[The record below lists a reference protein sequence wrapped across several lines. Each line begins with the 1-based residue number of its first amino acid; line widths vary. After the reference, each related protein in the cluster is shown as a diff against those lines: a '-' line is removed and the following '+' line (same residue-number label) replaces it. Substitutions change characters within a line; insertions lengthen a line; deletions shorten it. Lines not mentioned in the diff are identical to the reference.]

1 MTTSGTYSYNAN
13 RDQIIR
19 MALRKIGAFEAGET
33 PDNQAV
39 QYGAQ
44 KHNMMVKSIEAT
56 GLHIWTE
63 TEATVFL
70 QPGQISYT
78 LGTGSTDHATE
89 SYVATTLSAD
99 AALSATT
106 INVESA
112 TGFGDGYQVG
122 LLLSTGYL
130 FWTTQVGA
138 ASGTTITIADA
149 LTEELATGTVVYAY
163 ATNIVRPLR
172 VVSARR
178 YDFVSGLITPLI
190 LYSRIDY
197 RNLPNPNDSG
207 IPNVVFYDPRGG
219 ANTQGILWI
228 WPTAT
233 NPGQG
238 IKMTWWRPVQDFNSA
253 ANTPDLPQEW
263 LDCLVWN
270 LAYKM
275 APEYDCP
282 SNRYA
287 MIKEQAAAAL
297 DLTMGFDR
305 EPESYLFGYNTDQT
319 GP

>member
-1 MTTSGTYSYNAN
+1 MTTSGTSSYNAN

-19 MALRKIGAFEAGET
+19 MALRKLGAFEAGET
-33 PDNQAV
+33 PDDQTM
-39 QYGAQ
+39 QDCSAQ
-44 KHNMMVKSIEAT
+44 LNMLVKALEAT

-70 QPGQISYT
+70 QPYQQSYT
-78 LGTGSTDHATE
+78 FGTGSTDHATE
-89 SYVATTLSAD
+89 TYVSTTLEAGSA
-99 AALSATT
+99 LGATT
-106 INVESA
+106 IDVTSA
-112 TGFGDGYQVG
+112 TSFGDGYQIG
-122 LLLSTGYL
+122 LVLSTGYI

-138 ASGTTITIADA
+138 ASGHIVTIANP
-149 LTEELATGTVVYAY
+149 LTEALATGTQVYAY
-163 ATNIVRPLR
+163 QSNIVRPLR
-172 VVSARR
+172 VVSTRR

-190 LYSRIDY
+190 QYSRIDY
-197 RNLPNPNDSG
+197 HNLPNPTDSG
-207 IPNVVFYDPRGG
+207 IPNVTFYDPRGG
-219 ANTQGILWI
+219 ANTQGVLWV
-228 WPTAT
+228 WPVAT
-233 NPGQG
+233 NPGNG
-238 IKMTWWRPVQDFNSA
+238 IKMTWWRPIQDFNSA

-282 SNRYA
+282 ANRYT
-287 MIKEQAAAAL
+287 MIREQAASSL